1 MRTKNSEIAVKIFL
15 LVVSVILVGLII
27 AWSTGVFKD
36 KRNDLNQGTEKINDV
51 LGTMADFDLLI
62 YDGNIISGERVA
74 DLIEEVKEKKID
86 MAIGVKTIA
95 ASEIKFYNY
104 SLVSGSEGDKL
115 GSEQK
120 DTPPTKK
127 TEANY
132 INPKGKFKGEVRKDE
147 NDNIIGLVFEQ
158 EK

>member
-51 LGTMADFDLLI
+51 LGTMADFDLLV

-74 DLIEEVKEKKID
+74 DLIEEVMRKID

-95 ASEIKFYNY
+95 ASEINSIITVWYP
-104 SLVSGSEGDKL
+104 VQRG
-115 GSEQK
+115 
-120 DTPPTKK
+120 
-127 TEANY
+127 
-132 INPKGKFKGEVRKDE
+132 IN
-147 NDNIIGLVFEQ
+147 
-158 EK
+158 

>member
-51 LGTMADFDLLI
+51 LGTMADFDLLV

-120 DTPPTKK
+120 DTLPQKPKLI
-127 TEANY
+127 Y